1 MKRIYIFLSVI
12 FIFSCKKNDSEL
24 IHNKFSGNIFGTY
37 YNIQFYD
44 TKYVDY
50 NNEIDSL
57 FTVLNNSMSTYQSNS
72 LISLINKGDKN
83 IEVDTHFKNVFNTAK
98 RVYEVTNGVFDPTI
112 GDVVNAWSFGP
123 KTENIK
129 VDSVSIDSLMK
140 AVGFG
145 KVTLTSDNLIQ
156 KENSNSYLDF
166 NAIAKGYAL
175 DVIADFL
182 NSKNHNNHLIDI
194 GGEVLAKGT
203 KPNKIYWKVGIDK
216 PNFEGYQ
223 ETQKI
228 INLSDVAMAT
238 SGVYRKFKV
247 GKDGKKY
254 AHIINPQTGY
264 PSKTNILSVSVIAQ
278 NCMIADAYA
287 TAFQIIGIEG
297 TKIILKQ
304 NKYLK
309 VYFIYDDN
317 GIVKTL
323 TINDFPS

>member
-1 MKRIYIFLSVI
+1 MKYLYFTLIFFVSL
-12 FIFSCKKNDSEL
+12 SCKNESEP

-37 YNIQFYD
+37 YNIQFFG
-44 TKYVDY
+44 TESVDY

-83 IEVDTHFKNVFNTAK
+83 IEVDTHFKKVFNTAK
-98 RVYEVTNGVFDPTI
+98 TVYEVTNGVFDPTI

-123 KTENIK
+123 KTESIK

-140 AVGFG
+140 AVGFN

-156 KENSNSYLDF
+156 KESTNSYLDF

-182 NSKNHNNHLIDI
+182 NTKNHSNYLIDI

-203 KPNKIYWKVGIDK
+203 KPNKICWKVGIDK

-228 INLSDVAMAT
+228 INLSDMAMAT

-254 AHIINPQTGY
+254 AHIINPKTGY

-297 TKIILKQ
+297 TRKIIKK
-304 NKYLK
+304 NKTLK

-323 TINDFPS
+323 KINGFPS